1 MSIARSLLLRASKS
15 PWLARQMSQR
25 AFARRAVRKF
35 MPGEELSDALAA
47 AGTLAAG
54 GIGTIITRLGETL
67 TGERNVDEVREHY
80 FGAMKQIASRGLS
93 TVISIKPTQL
103 GLDASMKTCA
113 EQLDLLAQA
122 ADAQGAFIWMDMEDS
137 SYVDRTLELYEGL
150 KSKYPKSGLAIQ
162 AYLYRTP
169 KDIER
174 LMPLKPVIRLVKG
187 AYAEPANLA
196 FPKKADTDAAFVEIG
211 KSLLEASRQGNALPI
226 FGTHD
231 MNIVHRL
238 VGHARSLQLTREQ
251 FEVHMLYGI
260 RSAEQRALVAD
271 GVGVR
276 CLVSYGANWFPW
288 YMRRLAERPANVWFV
303 VKSTFG

>member
-15 PWLARQMSQR
+15 QWLARQMTQR

-35 MPGEELSDALAA
+35 MPGEDLADALGAA
-47 AGTLAAG
+47 STLAQG
-54 GIGTIITRLGETL
+54 GIGSIVTRLGETL
-67 TGERNVDEVREHY
+67 TGESNTDAVRDHY
-80 FGAMKQIASRGLS
+80 LHALGEIEQRKLS
-93 TVISIKPTQL
+93 TVLSIKPTQL
-103 GLDASMKTCA
+103 GLDTSVADCA
-113 EQLDLLAQA
+113 RQLGIIAEA
-122 ADAQGAFIWMDMEDS
+122 AHARGAFLWIDMEDS
-137 SYVDRTLELYEGL
+137 SYVDRTLDLYEQI
-150 KSKYPKSGLAIQ
+150 KSKYPRTGLALQ

-169 KDIER
+169 KDLER

-187 AYAEPANLA
+187 AYAEPANVA
-196 FPKKADTDAAFVEIG
+196 FPAKRDTDAAFVQLGETM
-211 KSLLEASRQGNALPI
+211 LEAARHDNALPI

-238 VGHARSLQLTREQ
+238 VGTARNLKLTKEQ

-260 RSAEQRALVAD
+260 RSAEQRALTSD

-276 CLVSYGANWFPW
+276 CLISYGSNWFPW
-288 YMRRLAERPANVWFV
+288 YMRRLAERPANIWFV